1 MRLDILVGCAHLTG
15 SLEASHV
22 CPIKIRHMRARR
34 HTRGHS
40 SARGGERFA
49 LHAQLAMQEKCFE
62 HQIVRADLIRSSL
75 SR

>member
-1 MRLDILVGCAHLTG
+1 MRLDILVGGAHLTG

-22 CPIKIRHMRARR
+22 CPIKIRHMRAPR

-49 LHAQLAMQEKCFE
+49 LHAQSEM
-62 HQIVRADLIRSSL
+62 
-75 SR
+75 